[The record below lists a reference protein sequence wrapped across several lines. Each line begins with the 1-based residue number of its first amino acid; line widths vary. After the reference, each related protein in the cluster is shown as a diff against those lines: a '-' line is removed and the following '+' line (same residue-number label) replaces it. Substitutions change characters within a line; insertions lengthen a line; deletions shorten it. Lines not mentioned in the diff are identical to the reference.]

1 MTNQLAAEKI
11 TVPADSALLPGDDVN
26 GPFSAYAQAEIIKK
40 HALAGSDGKTYAE
53 LGSLATQAK
62 NSGDAELAAKY
73 TAQRATVMN
82 ASFLRSSLFTSVLAY
97 GVCFMA
103 MGLGLMLA
111 LLGWALTRIAAAL
124 DGQPATAASA
134 SSRGATATTARA
146 EV

>member
-1 MTNQLAAEKI
+1 
-11 TVPADSALLPGDDVN
+11 
-26 GPFSAYAQAEIIKK
+26 
-40 HALAGSDGKTYAE
+40 
-53 LGSLATQAK
+53 
-62 NSGDAELAAKY
+62 
-73 TAQRATVMN
+73 MN